1 MLADAIQPV
10 TFWAK
15 AVNTAC
21 YVQNRVLVIKPHNKT
36 PYELFNEISPVI
48 GFLRPVGCDV
58 MILNTL
64 DHLGKFD
71 AKGDEGT
78 SSTNISGTKED
89 VHQAVKEKESPLRFI
104 ALPNWLNKAQ
114 MATSNEAA
122 KKDDAILDN
131 NASLKEQ
138 EKVNGDKE
146 VPESNGNSNPT
157 AGIKVSTNES
167 FELPSSSIVETKV
180 PTVSTPVP
188 TGSLSDPP
196 VTSSVARIISK
207 RGSSYPEPLSLG
219 NTMSFK
225 NRLEDFFRDTSD
237 AVSLNDVETDLSN
250 METAIQ
256 VSPYPTLII
265 HKDHL
270 KNQINGPIDTLA
282 KLDKRPR
289 MWMNKAS

>member
-1 MLADAIQPV
+1 
-10 TFWAK
+10 
-15 AVNTAC
+15 
-21 YVQNRVLVIKPHNKT
+21 
-36 PYELFNEISPVI
+36 
-48 GFLRPVGCDV
+48 
-58 MILNTL
+58 
-64 DHLGKFD
+64 
-71 AKGDEGT
+71 T

-104 ALPNWLNKAQ
+104 ALPNWLNKVQ

-167 FELPSSSIVETKV
+167 FELPSSSTVETKV

-188 TGSLSDPP
+188 TGSLSDPS
-196 VTSSVARIISK
+196 VTSSVARIISR
-207 RGSSYPEPLSLG
+207 RGSSYLEPLSLG

-237 AVSLNDVETDLSN
+237 AVSLNDVETNLSN

-256 VSPYPTLII
+256 VSPYPTLRI

-289 MWMNKAS
+289 MWMNKAL